1 MRSVIGVDP
10 GGTGSA
16 VLIAP
21 VANGRRVIPVR
32 FSEFNDLECIEI
44 FNAWDFIY
52 HPIGLIEGVH
62 SMPKDS
68 KPNIFKFGGNYR
80 AALIYF
86 ELAEIEY
93 SILADPKTWQ
103 YEHRLGG
110 KHGPLGCS
118 PSKEKTARKNAHKD
132 RAQEIFP
139 ELKVIHEI
147 ADGLLIAEYQW
158 RLTNGGLTHGK
169 RNTR

>member
-1 MRSVIGVDP
+1 MRSVIGIDP

-16 VLIAP
+16 VLIVPIHGKRGVHAL
-21 VANGRRVIPVR
+21 R
-32 FSEFNDLECIEI
+32 FSQFSDKENIRI
-44 FNAWDFIY
+44 FKQWSFYN
-52 HPIGLIEGVH
+52 PIALIEGVH

-80 AALIYF
+80 AALIYL

-118 PSKEKTARKNAHKD
+118 PSKEKTARKNAHKA
-132 RAQEIFP
+132 RAQELFP
-139 ELKVIHEI
+139 ERKVIHEI